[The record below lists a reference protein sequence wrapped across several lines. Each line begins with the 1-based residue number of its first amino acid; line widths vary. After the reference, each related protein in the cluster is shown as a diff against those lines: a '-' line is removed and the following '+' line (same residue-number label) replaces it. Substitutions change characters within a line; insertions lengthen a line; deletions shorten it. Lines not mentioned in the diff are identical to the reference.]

1 MTDSDAGPYG
11 EREGREMPSGRTEPD
26 RPYTGDR
33 LDNGERD
40 DTSPAPTPPPPSAS
54 RETPSPASP
63 DTPSPASPDTPS
75 PASPD
80 TPSPASPD
88 TPSPASPDTPS
99 PASRDT
105 PSVDSLLAAAVRA
118 GASADSVGE
127 ARAVAAFRAARES
140 GARNARTRRRDDW
153 RPNARRRVQLS
164 IRTTLAVLLASLTLG
179 GVAFAA
185 IDSATRGDKGA
196 DRESGEY
203 GSERPARPGAGAS
216 TRPGP
221 ADVPRIDPSTPATS
235 APAEQDGASR
245 DPDESDR
252 RADRPTDAKPTDD
265 KPTDDS
271 RRPSPRPA
279 EPNGQNGANATKV
292 PDEAKVPDE
301 PGPPRVPGGDRPE
314 PTAANGVT
322 NEVTS
327 EGGARPNAPQLAP
340 EPGQKAPGT
349 K

>member
-54 RETPSPASP
+54 RETPCPASS
-63 DTPSPASPDTPS
+63 DTSRPASS
-75 PASPD
+75 
-80 TPSPASPD
+80 
-88 TPSPASPDTPS
+88 DTPS

-203 GSERPARPGAGAS
+203 GSERPTRPGAGAS

-221 ADVPRIDPSTPATS
+221 ADVPRIAPSTPATS

-245 DPDESDR
+245 DPDESGR
-252 RADRPTDAKPTDD
+252 RADRPNDAKPTDD
-265 KPTDDS
+265 KPTDAKPTDDS

-279 EPNGQNGANATKV
+279 EPNGQNG

-327 EGGARPNAPQLAP
+327 EGGAPPNAPQLAP
-340 EPGQKAPGT
+340 EPRQKAPGT

>member
-54 RETPSPASP
+54 RETPCPASS
-63 DTPSPASPDTPS
+63 DTPSPASPGTPS
-75 PASPD
+75 HV
-80 TPSPASPD
+80 
-88 TPSPASPDTPS
+88 
-99 PASRDT
+99 SRDT
-105 PSVDSLLAAAVRA
+105 SSVDSLLAAAVRA

-265 KPTDDS
+265 S

-314 PTAANGVT
+314 PTAAKGVT